1 MTDGLREA
9 HERQADAVYRRAID
23 KLQTKGFEEVYLL
36 LKDIQMD
43 IQNLYYDERMQLT
56 RNQWAAVSRI
66 HNVIKELT

>member
-9 HERQADAVYRRAID
+9 HDRQADAAYRRSVE
-23 KLQTKGFEEVYLL
+23 KLESKGAEEIYLL

-56 RNQWAAVSRI
+56 RNQWAAISRI
-66 HNVIKELT
+66 HNVIRELT